1 MLMFNVLTPMGLQRR
16 SKLEKAM
23 RDWFN
28 SLGATTNKC
37 VLCGPGGIGMCGP
50 GGIGKSTLVRNF
62 AAACAAGTSDALDLV
77 FVLSA
82 TNMEQDYL
90 GENRLG

>member
-1 MLMFNVLTPMGLQRR
+1 MLMFNVLAPIGLQRR

-37 VLCGPGGIGMCGP
+37 VLCGPGGIG
-50 GGIGKSTLVRNF
+50 KSTLVRNF
-62 AAACAAGTSDALDLV
+62 AAACAAGTSGDALDLV

-82 TNMEQDYL
+82 SNMEQDYL

>member
-1 MLMFNVLTPMGLQRR
+1 MFNVLAPMGLQRR

-37 VLCGPGGIGMCGP
+37 VLCGP

>member
-1 MLMFNVLTPMGLQRR
+1 MLMFNVLAPIGLQRR

-23 RDWFN
+23 RDWFK

-37 VLCGPGGIGMCGP
+37 VLCGP

-82 TNMEQDYL
+82 SNMEQDYL